1 MTTTTTPTTPA
12 TALPHRPR
20 LLPGLPVLRRTAGE
34 TQIGI
39 DPRHAVVVSGLPEPV
54 AALLHQLDG
63 QLTADELLARAG
75 PHQPLLRQTL
85 AGLAGTGLLQD
96 AAPATP
102 VIGGPGRLAADRTAL
117 ALRSGRDHTSVDRRR
132 EPAAVVI
139 HGSGRIAVALATLLA
154 ASGLGWVHTVAEGVV
169 QPEDTGTG
177 YLDEDIGHSRA
188 AAAARAVRRTT
199 PETRTTQLDP
209 RQRPDLVILTDAAVP
224 DPRLSATLAATGVP
238 HLVVH
243 AAEGTGVVGPLV
255 VPGRTSC
262 LHCVDLH
269 NTDTDPCWPALAA
282 QLAAHPQP
290 ADLASAHATA
300 AFAAGQAL
308 CFLHGGQHGLGA
320 ADTTLPVW
328 GAAVEIDVFMARST
342 GVAWPPHPRCSC
354 VVARTTQIATQT
366 TALDTDGRIP
376 SI

>member
-1 MTTTTTPTTPA
+1 MTTTATPTT
-12 TALPHRPR
+12 ALPRRAR

-34 TQIGI
+34 TQIGT

-54 AALLHQLDG
+54 AALLHELDG
-63 QLTADELLARAG
+63 RQTTEELLARAG
-75 PHQPLLRQTL
+75 PHEPILRQTL
-85 AGLAGTGLLQD
+85 AGLASTGLLQD
-96 AAPATP
+96 AAAATP
-102 VIGGPGRLAADRTAL
+102 TVGGPGRLAADRTAW
-117 ALRSGRDHTSVDRRR
+117 ALRSGLDHTSVDRRR
-132 EPAAVVI
+132 EPAVVVI
-139 HGSGRIAVALATLLA
+139 YGSGRIAVALATLLA

-177 YLDEDIGHSRA
+177 YLDEDIGQPRA
-188 AAAARAVRRTT
+188 DAVARAVRRTT
-199 PETRTTQLDP
+199 PETRTTRPDP
-209 RQRPDLVILTDAAVP
+209 GQRPDLVILADAVVP
-224 DPRLSATLAATGVP
+224 DPQLQANLARTGRP

-290 ADLASAHATA
+290 ADLASVQATA

-308 CFLHGGQHGLGA
+308 CFLHGGQHGVA
-320 ADTTLPVW
+320 ADDTTLPVW
-328 GAAVEIDVFMARST
+328 GAAVEIDVFTARST
-342 GVAWPPHPRCSC
+342 RVTWPPHPRCPC
-354 VVARTTQIATQT
+354 GVARTARMT
-366 TALDTDGRIP
+366 TPRTAAKPSGPIP
-376 SI
+376 SM